1 MDRISAIR
9 NVEDALAAFEDGEI
23 DLETTEERVLA
34 TVRTYATGYEGAA
47 TAAYRVQPISRSEPV
62 VVVAGSP
69 DDAVER
75 VEGLLDRDVVVESV
89 DRIE

>member
-34 TVRTYATGYEGAA
+34 AVRTYATNYEGDA
-47 TAAYRVQPISRSEPV
+47 TAAYRVQPVSRGEPV
-62 VVVAGSP
+62 VVVAASP
-69 DDAVER
+69 ADAVER
-75 VEGLLDRDVVVESV
+75 VDSILEEDVVAESIE
-89 DRIE
+89 RI